1 MTNGVTKN
9 FIDSLTA
16 KERTDLLAGLTNLH
30 LKRTASDALMAS
42 SLLTHYLRALGMNE
56 EAEYMANLQH
66 RLFDLT

>member
-1 MTNGVTKN
+1 MNDGVTKD

-30 LKRTASDALMAS
+30 LKRTASDALMTA
-42 SLLTHYLRALGMNE
+42 SLLTHCLRSLGMHE
-56 EAEYMANLQH
+56 EAEYVANLQH

>member
-1 MTNGVTKN
+1 MTNGVTKD

-16 KERTDLLAGLTNLH
+16 NERTDLLAGLTNLH

>member
-1 MTNGVTKN
+1 MNNGVTKD

-30 LKRTASDALMAS
+30 LKRTASDALMAA
-42 SLLTHYLRALGMNE
+42 SLLTHYLRTLGFNE

-66 RLFDLT
+66 RLYDLT